1 MDNIRRN
8 HPPAFKAQVVLA
20 LLKEEKTISEICSQ
34 FCIHHTQATKWKG
47 KAVDNLSHLFDD
59 KLIGDRIKEKDHII
73 DDLYRE
79 IGQLKMEL
87 EWLKKKMGYTHT
99 WKDKASWT

>member
-1 MDNIRRN
+1 MNNIRRN

-20 LLKEEKTISEICSQ
+20 LLKEEKTINEICSQ
-34 FCIHHTQATKWKG
+34 FSIHSTQAAKWKS
-47 KAVDNLSHLFDD
+47 KAIGNLSHLFED
-59 KLIGDRIKEKDHII
+59 KLAGDQIKEKDRVI

-87 EWLKKKMGYTHT
+87 DWLKKKMGYP
-99 WKDKASWT
+99 